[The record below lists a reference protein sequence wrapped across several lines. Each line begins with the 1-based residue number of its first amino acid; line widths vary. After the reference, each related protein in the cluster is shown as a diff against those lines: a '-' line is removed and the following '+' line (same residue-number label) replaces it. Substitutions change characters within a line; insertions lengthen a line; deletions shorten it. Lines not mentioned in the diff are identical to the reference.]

1 MSDTLRVDN
10 IHEEG
15 WTYIRY
21 VVDLAREPFLILDKS
36 LRIISAN
43 ESFYKTFLVTQEETE
58 QKLVYDLGN
67 GQWNSPQLR
76 ILLEDIL
83 PKSTFFKDFEVE
95 HEFPLIGKKVMMV
108 NARIVFSKGNE
119 SPLIIMAMEDLS
131 KQRLLEAKLQA
142 YSKEL
147 EIKVMD
153 RTKELETR
161 IEELETMNKDMVDRE
176 IRMIELKKEMEEMKA
191 KMQQQKQPEINGSG
205 PLPFSLN
212 KT

>member
-1 MSDTLRVDN
+1 
-10 IHEEG
+10 
-15 WTYIRY
+15 
-21 VVDLAREPFLILDKS
+21 VDLAREPFLILDKS

>member
-1 MSDTLRVDN
+1 MSDILKVDN
-10 IHEEG
+10 IHQEG

-43 ESFYKTFLVTQEETE
+43 ESFYRTFLVAQEETE

-76 ILLEDIL
+76 SLLEDIL

-108 NARIVFSKGNE
+108 NARNVFSKGN
-119 SPLIIMAMEDLS
+119 
-131 KQRLLEAKLQA
+131 
-142 YSKEL
+142 
-147 EIKVMD
+147 
-153 RTKELETR
+153 
-161 IEELETMNKDMVDRE
+161 
-176 IRMIELKKEMEEMKA
+176 
-191 KMQQQKQPEINGSG
+191 
-205 PLPFSLN
+205 
-212 KT
+212 